1 MIATAIA
8 PLLAAWILP
17 SFPWG
22 RRAAAA
28 LDALALVGASVLW
41 TLPGADWYGLFFC
54 ASILAAIL
62 FAALS
67 PEKDLDA
74 LARLHLGA
82 SLGIAAASFRELG
95 WSVPAVLLSAAL
107 VQPALKR
114 LSLFLVPS
122 LVALLGILP
131 GAPSAIV
138 LVGLSV
144 AWLLAVREV
153 SRSSPGSLVS
163 RTAASFALLAAVSSV
178 ALRLPAGTPLQ
189 ALALGGLG
197 LGALGVV
204 GSTRVTT
211 YLTSMILARAGLVLF
226 AQLGGV
232 HGKAPALIAIAV
244 TGASL
249 LLLAASLDS
258 LESLEDVSTLRS
270 VPRRLVLV
278 LGALSLGSFPPFPG
292 FFVLF
297 PLSSAVLERGYAPS
311 LAAASVLLLLVL
323 LGAMRL
329 VSRALHSE
337 GSRTNELGIGP
348 AALGLSLAA
357 ILLLSMAPAPLV
369 ELARAAA
376 LVLR

>member
-1 MIATAIA
+1 
-8 PLLAAWILP
+8 
-17 SFPWG
+17 
-22 RRAAAA
+22 
-28 LDALALVGASVLW
+28 
-41 TLPGADWYGLFFC
+41 
-54 ASILAAIL
+54 
-62 FAALS
+62 
-67 PEKDLDA
+67 
-74 LARLHLGA
+74 
-82 SLGIAAASFRELG
+82 
-95 WSVPAVLLSAAL
+95 
-107 VQPALKR
+107 
-114 LSLFLVPS
+114 
-122 LVALLGILP
+122 
-131 GAPSAIV
+131 
-138 LVGLSV
+138 
-144 AWLLAVREV
+144 
-153 SRSSPGSLVS
+153 
-163 RTAASFALLAAVSSV
+163 
-178 ALRLPAGTPLQ
+178 
-189 ALALGGLG
+189 
-197 LGALGVV
+197 
-204 GSTRVTT
+204 
-211 YLTSMILARAGLVLF
+211 MILARAGLVLF